1 MAEITLVAEAG
12 RPIGSRAAGR
22 LRAAGRI
29 PAVIYGHGR
38 DPLPVSVEGRELR
51 TALTTPAGL
60 NALLSLK
67 VGDETHLTLAR
78 EIQRHPVRSTV
89 VHVDFLVVRRDEIV
103 SAEVPLIL
111 TGEARL
117 VIQGNG
123 IIEHTLSSLSVN
135 ATPDAIPSSIEVD
148 ISAMAIGDSIRVG
161 DITLPAGV
169 TTDADPDEAIVVAQG
184 QAAEEEVAVEAEAAT
199 DADAAPDAAGSST
212 GG

>member
-29 PAVIYGHGR
+29 PAVVYGHGR

-117 VIQGNG
+117 VVQGNG

-148 ISAMAIGDSIRVG
+148 ISALAIGDSIRVG

-169 TTDADPDEAIVVAQG
+169 TTDVDPDEAIVVAQG
-184 QAAEEEVAVEAEAAT
+184 QAAEEEVPVEAEAAT
-199 DADAAPDAAGSST
+199 DADAAPDAAGSSS

>member
-1 MAEITLVAEAG
+1 MPEITVVAETG
-12 RPIGSRAAGR
+12 RPTGSRAAGR

-38 DPLPVSVEGRELR
+38 DPLPVSVDGRELR

-67 VGDETHLTLAR
+67 VGEETHLTLAR

-117 VIQGNG
+117 VMQGNG
-123 IIEHTLSSLSVN
+123 IIEHTLTSLSVN
-135 ATPDAIPSSIEVD
+135 ATPDAIPSGIEVD

-161 DITLPAGV
+161 DISLPEGV
-169 TTDADPDEAIVVAQG
+169 TTDVDADEAIVVAQG
-184 QAAEEEVAVEAEAAT
+184 QAAEEEVAAEAEAEV
-199 DADAAPDAAGSST
+199 DADAGPDAASTSS

>member
-38 DPLPVSVEGRELR
+38 EPLPVSVEGRELR

-199 DADAAPDAAGSST
+199 DADAAPDAAGSSS